1 MLPFQK
7 ILVPTDFSEPA
18 LEALK
23 RAVELAQ
30 HFSASLLLVNVIP
43 PIPAPT
49 RPIAGS
55 TLAEPGLSPA
65 FDVTSYLMEL
75 TDAARESLQELVKKH
90 VPPGSKVDLTVSS
103 GEPEQEITKIAKQEQ
118 ADLIV
123 IATHGQRG
131 WRRFLFGSVAEKVV
145 RWAERPVLVIHG
157 PREGEGAAAA

>member
-1 MLPFQK
+1 MLPFK
-7 ILVPTDFSEPA
+7 RILCPTDFSDPS
-18 LEALK
+18 LQALK
-23 RAVELAQ
+23 VAVELAQ
-30 HFSASLLLVNVIP
+30 NFSATLLLVNIVP
-43 PIPAPT
+43 PIPVPT

-75 TDAARESLQELVKKH
+75 TGSAKEGLKKLADEH
-90 VPPGSKVDLTVSS
+90 IPQGIPAEISVSS
-103 GEPEQEITKIAKQEQ
+103 GQPDLEIIKIAKQEN

-145 RWAERPVLVIHG
+145 RLAERPVLVIHG
-157 PREGEGAAAA
+157 PLEGKLAT

>member
-1 MLPFQK
+1 MLPFKK
-7 ILVPTDFSEPA
+7 ILCPTDFSDPS
-18 LEALK
+18 LQALK
-23 RAVELAQ
+23 VAVELAQ
-30 HFSASLLLVNVIP
+30 NFSATLLLVNIVP
-43 PIPAPT
+43 PIPVPT

-75 TDAARESLQELVKKH
+75 TGSAREGLQKLAQEH
-90 VPPGSKVDLTVSS
+90 VPPGIPTEISVSS
-103 GEPEQEITKIAKQEQ
+103 GQPDLEIIKIAKQED

-145 RWAERPVLVIHG
+145 RLAERPVLVIHG
-157 PREGEGAAAA
+157 PPEGEPAT

>member
-1 MLPFQK
+1 MLPIKK
-7 ILVPTDFSEPA
+7 ILCPTDFSEPA

-23 RAVELAQ
+23 VASELAQ
-30 HFSASLLLVNVIP
+30 HFSAVLLVVNIVP
-43 PIPAPT
+43 PIPVPT
-49 RPIAGS
+49 RPIAGA

-75 TDAARESLQELVKKH
+75 TNAAKEELQTLVNDHIPQGISVQLSL
-90 VPPGSKVDLTVSS
+90 SS
-103 GEPEQEITKIAKQEQ
+103 GQPDLEIIKIAKEEK

-145 RWAERPVLVIHG
+145 WLAEGPVLVVHG
-157 PREGEGAAAA
+157 PPVI

>member
-1 MLPFQK
+1 MLPFKK
-7 ILVPTDFSEPA
+7 ILVPTDLSDPA

-30 HFSASLLLVNVIP
+30 HFSASLLLVNIVP
-43 PIPAPT
+43 PIPVPT

-65 FDVTSYLMEL
+65 FDVATYLKEL
-75 TDAARESLQELVKKH
+75 TDAAQKGLRDLANEH
-90 VPPGSKVDLTVSS
+90 VPQDIEVQLSVSS
-103 GEPEQEITKIAKQEQ
+103 GQPEQEIINIAKQEN

-123 IATHGQRG
+123 IATHGERG

-145 RWAERPVLVIHG
+145 RLAERPVLVIHG
-157 PREGEGAAAA
+157 PFEGEAAT

>member
-1 MLPFQK
+1 MLPVK
-7 ILVPTDFSEPA
+7 RILCPTDFSEPA

-23 RAVELAQ
+23 AAGELAQ
-30 HFSASLLLVNVIP
+30 HFAASLLVVNIIP
-43 PIPAPT
+43 PIPVPT

-55 TLAEPGLSPA
+55 SVDEPELSPA

-75 TDAARESLQELVKKH
+75 TRSAKQGLENLVQEH
-90 VPPGSKVDLTVSS
+90 VPRGVSVGVDVSA
-103 GEPEQEITKIAKQEQ
+103 GEPDLEIIKIARQER

-145 RWAERPVLVIHG
+145 RLAEKPVLVIHG
-157 PREGEGAAAA
+157 PLAGAQAT

>member
-1 MLPFQK
+1 MLPFKK
-7 ILVPTDFSEPA
+7 ILIPTDFSAPA

-30 HFSASLLLVNVIP
+30 HFAASLLLVTVVP
-43 PIPAPT
+43 PIPVPT

-55 TLAEPGLSPA
+55 TLVEPDLSPA

-75 TDAARESLQELVKKH
+75 TSSAEEGLEKLAGEH
-90 VPPGSKVDLTVSS
+90 VPQEVAVQVFVSD
-103 GEPEQEITKIAKQEQ
+103 GQPDVEINNIAKQEN

-145 RWAERPVLVIHG
+145 RLAERPVLVIHG
-157 PREGEGAAAA
+157 PFEGEAAT

>member
-1 MLPFQK
+1 MLPIKK
-7 ILVPTDFSEPA
+7 ILCPTDFSEPA

-23 RAVELAQ
+23 VASELAQ
-30 HFSASLLLVNVIP
+30 HFSAVLLVVNIVP
-43 PIPAPT
+43 PIPVPT
-49 RPIAGS
+49 RPIAGA

-75 TDAARESLQELVKKH
+75 TNAAKEELQTLVNDHIPQGISVQLSL
-90 VPPGSKVDLTVSS
+90 SS
-103 GEPEQEITKIAKQEQ
+103 GQPDLEIIKIAKEEK

-145 RWAERPVLVIHG
+145 RLAEGPVLVVHG
-157 PREGEGAAAA
+157 PPVI

>member
-1 MLPFQK
+1 MLPIKK
-7 ILVPTDFSEPA
+7 ILCPTDFSEPA

-23 RAVELAQ
+23 VASELAQ
-30 HFSASLLLVNVIP
+30 HFSAVLLVVNIVP
-43 PIPAPT
+43 PVPVPT
-49 RPIAGS
+49 RPIAGA

-75 TDAARESLQELVKKH
+75 TNAAKEELQTLVNDH
-90 VPPGSKVDLTVSS
+90 IPQGISVQLFLSS
-103 GEPEQEITKIAKQEQ
+103 GQPDLEIIKIAKEEK

-145 RWAERPVLVIHG
+145 RLAEGPVLVVHG
-157 PREGEGAAAA
+157 PPVI

>member
-1 MLPFQK
+1 MLPIKK
-7 ILVPTDFSEPA
+7 ILCPTDFSEPA

-23 RAVELAQ
+23 VASELAQ
-30 HFSASLLLVNVIP
+30 HFSAVLLVVNIVP
-43 PIPAPT
+43 PIPVPT
-49 RPIAGS
+49 RPIAGA

-75 TDAARESLQELVKKH
+75 TNAAKEELQTLVNNHIPQGISVQLSL
-90 VPPGSKVDLTVSS
+90 SS
-103 GEPEQEITKIAKQEQ
+103 GQPDLEITKIAKEEK

-145 RWAERPVLVIHG
+145 RLAEGPVLVVHG
-157 PREGEGAAAA
+157 PPVI

>member
-1 MLPFQK
+1 MLPFKK
-7 ILVPTDFSEPA
+7 ILVPTDFSAPA

-30 HFSASLLLVNVIP
+30 HFSASLLLVNIVP
-43 PIPAPT
+43 PIPLPT

-65 FDVTSYLMEL
+65 FDVTAYLMEL
-75 TDAARESLQELVKKH
+75 NEAAKDGLQNLVNEH
-90 VPPGSKVDLTVSS
+90 VPEGTAADYIVSS
-103 GEPEQEITKIAKQEQ
+103 GQPEQEIIKTAQQEN

-123 IATHGQRG
+123 IATHGERG

-145 RWAERPVLVIHG
+145 RLAERPVLVIHG
-157 PREGEGAAAA
+157 PFEGESAG